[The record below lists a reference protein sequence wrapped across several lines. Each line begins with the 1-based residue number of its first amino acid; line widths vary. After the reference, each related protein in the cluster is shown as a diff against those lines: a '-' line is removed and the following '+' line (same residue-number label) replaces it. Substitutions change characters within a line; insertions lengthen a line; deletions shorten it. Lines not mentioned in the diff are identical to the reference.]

1 MLEAGEKLELGWL
14 TGVGMEAEKIQNLE
28 KKKKNT
34 RKKTLNAEPHN

>member
-28 KKKKNT
+28 KKKKIRG
-34 RKKTLNAEPHN
+34 RKH